1 MQTHVVERGT
11 APTVSP
17 VLTHLR
23 AQLTALTFP
32 SPYLSEAERLLA
44 NHHIHECEDE
54 GRLQIWLRN
63 VASELAQR
71 EVTCYSQYGPCSV
84 DCYQHRT
91 LNMRPF
97 FPTQHS

>member
-1 MQTHVVERGT
+1 MQIHVVEWGT

-17 VLTHLR
+17 VLTLLR

-54 GRLQIWLRN
+54 ERLLAWLRN
-63 VASELAQR
+63 VATEIARR
-71 EVTCYSQYGPCSV
+71 EAAYYGQCIALNT
-84 DCYQHRT
+84 RT
-91 LNMRPF
+91 TSPIM
-97 FPTQHS
+97 HC